1 MVSHWGCGSY
11 FFTNILPLYQI
22 YIYIHSSICI
32 YNYNIQYTYIYIYSR
47 YITYENRPPLSWALR
62 QQRLEAPDLS
72 DTSKMAAES
81 RKDPGSWNDPG
92 SASTARNGINTCIYI
107 YAYLGKY
114 PYLMF
119 MMISYHL
126 CFYRSVQRDPTL
138 LLVWLEGYG
147 KHSWNF
153 TQILTYGRSSSF
165 VLRHFDKY
173 RWHLLV
179 PYWNHGVLSSL
190 RFFAILEHKYIAMAI
205 SARSSV

>member
-1 MVSHWGCGSY
+1 MDPISLLTFSHY
-11 FFTNILPLYQI
+11 IK
-22 YIYIHSSICI
+22 YIYIHSSIYIIII
-32 YNYNIQYTYIYIYSR
+32 YSIRIYIYIFQIYHLWKSPTSQLGFEAAAFGGSWPLR
-47 YITYENRPPLSWALR
+47 YIQDGGGKS
-62 QQRLEAPDLS
+62 Q
-72 DTSKMAAES
+72 
-81 RKDPGSWNDPG
+81 GSGELKWSGECFNCPKWNKHMH
-92 SASTARNGINTCIYI
+92 IYI